1 MRLSLF
7 GLALVIAAAFLIGRA
22 TDPPAAPAAAGR
34 VFTGRMGDVFRVP
47 TAVTQCVVS
56 KEAGAP
62 NVICRHLPTAEAR
75 YSVVFYRDNVLVY
88 RNGRPDDPVF
98 SAQGKP

>member
-34 VFTGRMGDVFRVP
+34 MGDVFRVP
-47 TAVTQCVVS
+47 TAATQCVVS

-75 YSVVFYRDNVLVY
+75 YSVFFYRDKVLVY